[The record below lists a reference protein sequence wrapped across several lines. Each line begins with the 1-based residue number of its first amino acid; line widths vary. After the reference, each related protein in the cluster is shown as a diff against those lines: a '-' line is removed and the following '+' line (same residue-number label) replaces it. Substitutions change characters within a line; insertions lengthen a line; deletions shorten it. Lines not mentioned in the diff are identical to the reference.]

1 MATAKKTAPAPASKK
16 VAKATAAS
24 KKAVVATVP
33 AVKAAPALKPIKT
46 ALNKTALTAH
56 LAQQAGVEPKAVKAV
71 LAALEATVFASVH
84 KKGLGEFTLPGL
96 VKITVQSVPAKK
108 KRMGKD
114 PFTGVERM
122 FAAKPASTKVK
133 MRALKKLKDAAL

>member
-1 MATAKKTAPAPASKK
+1 MATAKKSAPVPAPKK
-16 VAKATAAS
+16 VVKATAAS
-24 KKAVVATVP
+24 KKAVPAKVPAAKAATV
-33 AVKAAPALKPIKT
+33 LKPIKT
-46 ALNKTALTAH
+46 AFNKTGLTAH

-71 LAALEATVFASVH
+71 LAALESTVFASVH

-96 VKITVQSVPAKK
+96 VKISVQSVPAKK